1 MKKLIIFLHSLLFTH
16 FTELE
21 KIADAFPFFT
31 VTPYITGNP
40 MSMVGVAGGNA
51 TFNCSAIGFP
61 VPTIV
66 WMKGGEVLDEEGRR
80 VTFGTFQE
88 GLTYWSVITV
98 RELTLA
104 DAGRFQCKA
113 MNVLAQS
120 GLSSV
125 AYLDIQC
132 E

>member
-1 MKKLIIFLHSLLFTH
+1 
-16 FTELE
+16 
-21 KIADAFPFFT
+21 
-31 VTPYITGNP
+31 

-66 WMKGGEVLDEEGRR
+66 WMRGGEVLDEEGRR
-80 VTFGTFQE
+80 VTLVTFQE
-88 GLTYWSVITV
+88 GLTYWSVIMV
-98 RELTLA
+98 RQLTLA

-113 MNVLAQS
+113 RNVLAQS
-120 GLSSV
+120 DLSSV